1 MSAGRHMTLNLC
13 LHDLLLVVDL
23 GPATSLTLVGGQE
36 AAVLR
41 RGLEGMR
48 AGKAYNDDLVH
59 GLGDEKETAPQVL
72 EDILRNMNTESA
84 PAP

>member
-1 MSAGRHMTLNLC
+1 MALNLC

-23 GPATSLTLVGGQE
+23 GPATSLTRVDGQE
-36 AAVLR
+36 AAMLR

-48 AGKAYNDDLVH
+48 AGKVCNDDPVH
-59 GLGDEKETAPQVL
+59 GLGDEIETAPQVL
-72 EDILRNMNTESA
+72 NDLPRNMNAESA